1 MSETPPSRDPGN
13 SSNIKRLYVLHENL
27 EKTEKS
33 STELGQLTA
42 VVAGAIELAMTMSIT
57 QDTFDEVVKESI
69 EDFGMDRK
77 GAAEHFAEKF
87 KAHGKVGYN
96 VGS

>member
-1 MSETPPSRDPGN
+1 
-13 SSNIKRLYVLHENL
+13 
-27 EKTEKS
+27 
-33 STELGQLTA
+33 
-42 VVAGAIELAMTMSIT
+42 MTMSIT

-96 VGS
+96 VVL